1 MEISFTGLRREQLSA
16 SRPSPRLACDSSFH
30 DPQLRALQSFNLKT
44 LATQVVERFPSKA
57 VSLAASKRLEQA
69 LDAKR
74 DFPAYLERRMTED
87 GADPANVEREVAR
100 ARRKL
105 DRWGRALMEAA
116 DG

>member
-1 MEISFTGLRREQLSA
+1 
-16 SRPSPRLACDSSFH
+16 
-30 DPQLRALQSFNLKT
+30 
-44 LATQVVERFPSKA
+44 
-57 VSLAASKRLEQA
+57 
-69 LDAKR
+69 
-74 DFPAYLERRMTED
+74 MTED

>member
-1 MEISFTGLRREQLSA
+1 VIENGDSWHVGGIYEDCSYHPCLCTAVDVEDDEMRGISLIDGSG
-16 SRPSPRLACDSSFH
+16 PRSCSIKYCGPIPL
-30 DPQLRALQSFNLKT
+30 T
-44 LATQVVERFPSKA
+44 
-57 VSLAASKRLEQA
+57 LEQA